1 MQTTSLA
8 LSKRLKAL
16 GVPQDSAFYY
26 FDTLPYD
33 WDAKWWLFYEKNDTW
48 AGISSFL
55 SCEIGELLPDYAV
68 TMRTKDGWTAQI
80 VGSDNMAFGWIDT
93 EAEARGLLLEYL
105 IQQGIITF

>member
-8 LSKRLKAL
+8 LSKRLKAF
-16 GVPQDSAFYY
+16 GVPQTSTFWYHYMPDVKDYMPELY
-26 FDTLPYD
+26 FPQGLHGDKDIAT
-33 WDAKWWLFYEKNDTW
+33 
-48 AGISSFL
+48 FL